1 MNKRVKRLF
10 DTFEP
15 QHYDLSLELDAKH
28 GRFSGRVTIHG
39 QKKLRPSHRLTFHQ
53 KGLKV
58 TAASIIKQDKRGD
71 QAVEVDRINH
81 HRSLQEVRL
90 HTKESLTSGTYRVE
104 LAFKGTITPSML
116 GIYQSRF
123 SKDGKEKTIFATQFE
138 SHHAREAFPCID
150 EPEAKATFALALTAP
165 KDMVALSNMPA
176 VSTSQTNR
184 RLATTRFETTP
195 KMSTY
200 LLAFVAG
207 DLQAVEKTTKHGV
220 VVRSWASTAQSKD
233 YLSYSVDEAVKVLE
247 FFTDFFGTP
256 YPLPKLD
263 QVALPDFDA
272 GAMENWGLVT
282 YREIALLAD
291 PKNRSVSTE
300 QYVSL
305 VVAHELSHQWFGNLV
320 TMKWWDDLW
329 LNESFASLMEH
340 IALDALHPDWHQWE
354 TYTASDVVSTSSR
367 DIYSDIQPVGVE
379 VTDPDLL
386 HTLFDPGIVYAKGGR
401 LLKMLREYIGED
413 AFKEGLKQYFKHHAY
428 GNATRDDLW
437 KAFSEASGRDIRGLM
452 NPWLTQA
459 GMPLVR
465 ATQHGKELA
474 LNQERFVLDERHD
487 NPIWPIPLLSSI
499 EADPPL
505 LHTREG
511 SVQLKSP
518 EFTVLNQR
526 ASGHYIVHY
535 TSPEH
540 RAFLVEQ
547 LQRRLLPAETRINIL
562 NDMFMLARNGDS
574 SIVDAL
580 ELCAHLNEEPRDS
593 VWALV
598 MRILGAANQLTE
610 GDKTAEQHLKRLK
623 CELAGGWY
631 RALGWHK
638 KPAEDTN
645 TQQLRH
651 TAVSLMIAGEDAD
664 AVHQAL
670 TFYQTAKRL
679 EDIDA
684 ELRNTILGV
693 AVRETPNRQ
702 AVNRLLTAYPRV
714 AADVQLDIT
723 SALASNKDP
732 DTARRILEAALGKD
746 GFVRTQDIMRWLAL
760 FLRNYYVR
768 DVSWDFMLTN
778 WSRIEAA
785 QEDSKSYDFLPLYA
799 ANVISTQEWKQ
810 KYHDFFEPKKRNKS
824 LLRNILVG
832 YSDIDARIAWRKRDE
847 SKITT
852 WLSTRPGNPA
862 KTG

>member
-1 MNKRVKRLF
+1 MKKRVKRLF

-15 QHYDLSLELDAKH
+15 QHYDLDVKLDAKQE
-28 GRFSGRVTIHG
+28 RFSGRVIIRG
-39 QKKLRPSHRLTFHQ
+39 QKKQRPSHRLTFHQ
-53 KGLKV
+53 KGL
-58 TAASIIKQDKRGD
+58 TITTASIIKLDKKGD
-71 QAVEVDRINH
+71 QAVTIDRINH

-90 HTKESLTSGTYRVE
+90 HTKENLSSGIYRVTMD
-104 LAFKGTITPSML
+104 FKGKITPSML

-123 SKDGKEKTIFATQFE
+123 TKDGKEKIIFATQFE

-150 EPEAKATFALALTAP
+150 EPEAKATFTLSLTAP
-165 KDMVALSNMPA
+165 KEMVALSNMPVA
-176 VSTSQTNR
+176 SASQTSNY
-184 RLATTRFETTP
+184 LTTTCFETTP

-207 DLQAVEKTTKHGV
+207 DLQMVEKTTKHGV
-220 VVRSWASTAQSKD
+220 VVRSWASKTQSKD
-233 YLSYSVDEAVKVLE
+233 RLLYSVNEAVNVLE
-247 FFTDFFGTP
+247 FFADYFGTP

-320 TMKWWDDLW
+320 TMQWWDDLW

-340 IALDALHPDWHQWE
+340 IALDALHPDWQQWE
-354 TYTASDVVSTSSR
+354 TYTASDVVSTTSR
-367 DIYSDIQPVGVE
+367 DVYSDIQPVGVE

-401 LLKMLREYIGED
+401 LLKMLREYIGEV
-413 AFKEGLKQYFKHHAY
+413 AFKEGLKRYFKRHAY

-437 KAFSEASGRDIRGLM
+437 ASLSEASGRDIRGLM

-459 GMPLVR
+459 GMPIVR
-465 ATQHGKELA
+465 VTQRGKELA
-474 LNQERFVLDERHD
+474 ISQQRFVLDEGED
-487 NPIWPIPLLSSI
+487 NPLWPIPLLSSI
-499 EADPPL
+499 ESDPPIL
-505 LHTREG
+505 ETREC
-511 SVQLKSP
+511 SAQLHGP
-518 EFTVLNQR
+518 GFTVLNQR
-526 ASGHYIVHY
+526 ASGHFIVHY
-535 TSPEH
+535 TTVEH
-540 RAFLVEQ
+540 RAFLAEQ
-547 LQRRLLPAETRINIL
+547 LQRQQLPTETRINIL
-562 NDMFMLARNGDS
+562 NDMFMLARHGDS

-580 ELCAHLNEEPRDS
+580 ELCARLSDEPRDS

-598 MRILGAANQLTE
+598 VRILGAAMQLTE
-610 GDKTAEQHLKRLK
+610 GDKGAEQHLKALK
-623 CELAGGWY
+623 RELAVCWY
-631 RALGWHK
+631 RKLGWRK
-638 KPAEDTN
+638 KPDEDVN

-651 TAVSLMIAGEDAD
+651 TIVSLMVAGEDPTAI
-664 AVHQAL
+664 HQAL
-670 TFYQTAKRL
+670 KFYQASKRI
-679 EDIDA
+679 EAIDA

-693 AVRETPNRQ
+693 AVRETPHHQ
-702 AVNRLLTAYPRV
+702 AVSRLLEEYPRA

-732 DTARRILEAALGKD
+732 DTARQILEAALGKD

-768 DVSWDFMLTN
+768 DITWDFMLKN
-778 WSRIEAA
+778 WPRIEAA
-785 QEDSKSYDFLPLYA
+785 LEDSKSYDYLPVYA
-799 ANVISTQEWKQ
+799 GSVISTPLWKQ
-810 KYHDFFEPKKRNKS
+810 KYHEFFEPKKHNKS
-824 LLRNILVG
+824 LLRNIRVG
-832 YSDIDARIAWRKRDE
+832 YSDIDARIAWRERDE
-847 SKITT
+847 PRITA
-852 WLSTRPGNPA
+852 WLRARPNNPA